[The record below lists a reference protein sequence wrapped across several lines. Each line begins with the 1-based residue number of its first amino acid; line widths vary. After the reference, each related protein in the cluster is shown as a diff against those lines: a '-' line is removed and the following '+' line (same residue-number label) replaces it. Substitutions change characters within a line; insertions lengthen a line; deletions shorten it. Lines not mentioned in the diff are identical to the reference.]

1 MEEIIVAPG
10 IGVLHGLV
18 NAGFIAGSDG
28 VLIVDTMYSPAD
40 GREIEASARRYSA
53 APFRAVLN
61 THHHADHTFGN
72 QVFKAQVIASDECR
86 HRMVDNLRG
95 AWSEAE
101 LQGLRQSLGARLDGL
116 QITVPSITFAEG
128 LSLFVGHI
136 GGETGGEGRAD
147 FRLQG
152 GHTPGSST
160 VFLPEQGVMFSGD
173 LFFVGRYPFVRHA
186 DTLAWVDALRRIKD
200 LAPSTLVPGHGPVCD
215 SRATAREA
223 DRMIDYFL
231 STRDTAASMLG
242 QGLTRDEIV
251 ARAPEFPRAAT
262 DGYERL
268 HAVNVGHIV
277 DEVMAQSRTALG

>member
-1 MEEIIVAPG
+1 MEEIIVGPG

-40 GREIEASARRYSA
+40 GREIEAFARRHSA

-72 QVFKAQVIASDECR
+72 QVFNAQVIASDECR
-86 HRMVDNLRG
+86 RRMVENLRG
-95 AWSEAE
+95 AWSDAE
-101 LQGLRQSLGARLDGL
+101 LQALRQSLGTRLDGL
-116 QITVPSITFAEG
+116 QITVPSVTFGEG
-128 LSLFVGHI
+128 LSLFVGQI
-136 GGETGGEGRAD
+136 GSANGGQGRVD

-160 VFLPEQGVMFSGD
+160 VFLPDHGVMFGGD

-186 DTLAWVDALRRIKD
+186 DTLAWVDALRRIKN
-200 LAPSTLVPGHGPVCD
+200 LAPAILVPGHGPVCETKAMA
-215 SRATAREA
+215 SEA

-231 STRDTAASMLG
+231 ATRSMAETMLG
-242 QGLTRDEIV
+242 QGMTRDEVV
-251 ARAPEFPRAAT
+251 ARAPEFPRAAAE
-262 DGYERL
+262 GYERL
-268 HAVNVGHIV
+268 HAVNVGHMV
-277 DEVMAQSRTALG
+277 DEVMAQSRAALG